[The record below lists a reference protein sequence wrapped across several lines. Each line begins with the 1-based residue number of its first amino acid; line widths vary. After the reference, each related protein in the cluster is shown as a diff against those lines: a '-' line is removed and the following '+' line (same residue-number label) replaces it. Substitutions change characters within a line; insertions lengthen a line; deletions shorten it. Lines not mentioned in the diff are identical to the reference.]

1 MTELE
6 QAVDYIEELTEKVS
20 HLERDLEDLR
30 RPVIERSIEEL
41 DQEQRDTLEDVAD
54 WLREGRKVHTFPNN
68 RVVQLLYDLYTRRA
82 DEVSALRV
90 ELTKQTH
97 LAQAEHKR
105 ADEAVLDLRNEIGK
119 NRADVRYCI
128 VRYLQHLATPEEAEK
143 LCSIDSAA
151 LSTVA
156 RWIRASYDLV
166 YENERQATVDE
177 PTLMLGD
184 SWEEKC
190 IIQGHAP
197 LCEKMYYKDSNLCS
211 CGREAWEQ
219 MRIRARE
226 EAVANEAAFADTD
239 PIT

>member
-1 MTELE
+1 MTGATDELE
-6 QAVDYIEELTEKVS
+6 KLKETAARVIGWLEYATSTGRYALELLKKKES
-20 HLERDLEDLR
+20 
-30 RPVIERSIEEL
+30 EL
-41 DQEQRDTLEDVAD
+41 KELQI
-54 WLREGRKVHTFPNN
+54 
-68 RVVQLLYDLYTRRA
+68 
-82 DEVSALRV
+82 

-119 NRADVRYCI
+119 NRADVRHCI
-128 VRYLQHLATPEEAEK
+128 VRYIEHLAEDKVAYKESGSLIGHAE
-143 LCSIDSAA
+143 LHC
-151 LSTVA
+151 LS
-156 RWIRASYDLV
+156 RWIRGGSDLK
-166 YENERQATVDE
+166 YEDERQATVDE

-226 EAVANEAAFADTD
+226 EAVANAAALAED
-239 PIT
+239 PNTEE